1 MYLLDTDVVS
11 ALRRPERNLP
21 IANWLRRQNPD
32 SVFTSAITIGEIMY
46 GAVRQRRRQPE
57 YAALLHSWLLD
68 YVEALFEDH
77 ILPFDAAAA
86 KRWGVLRVELGYTSS
101 DLQIAAV
108 ALDRG
113 FTVVTRNVRD
123 FGRTGVA
130 ILNPASSP

>member
-21 IANWLRRQNPD
+21 IANWLSSQNPD

-46 GAVRQRRRQPE
+46 GAARQRRRQPE
-57 YAALLHSWLLD
+57 YAALLHSWLD
-68 YVEALFEDH
+68 DVEALFENR
-77 ILPFDAAAA
+77 IFPFDEAAA

-101 DLQIAAV
+101 DIQIAAI
-108 ALDRG
+108 ALSLG

-123 FGRTGVA
+123 FERTGVA
-130 ILNPASSP
+130 VLNPSQLP